1 MPSPEEEF
9 FRPVAGIPLKSWE
22 KGKKFIAADNKTLL
36 IFEQEGLPVDP
47 EQAAI
52 GGKTLDRKSV
62 V

>member
-52 GGKTLDRKSV
+52 GAKP
-62 V
+62 